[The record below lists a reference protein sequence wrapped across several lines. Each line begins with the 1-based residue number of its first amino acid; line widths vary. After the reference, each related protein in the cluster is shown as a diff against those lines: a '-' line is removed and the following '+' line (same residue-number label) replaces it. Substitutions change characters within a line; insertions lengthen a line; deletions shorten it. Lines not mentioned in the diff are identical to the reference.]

1 MVSYTYTE
9 EALRKVFALKK
20 VETFQKGKLPS
31 SPGDHPK
38 LHLSPLLGN
47 AQYCIYQKL
56 VVMKEWMVQIGSFEI
71 RFSVTSLN
79 RLSAAPC

>member
-9 EALRKVFALKK
+9 EALRKVFALQK
-20 VETFQKGKLPS
+20 VATFQKGKLPS